1 MCVCDQPADSHPQLR
16 PATSSQ
22 RASHRSPPAPLR
34 GGRRGRGARAK
45 RRQPAAGSPKGGAAA
60 TSTDHRHPAT
70 ARLTFRHRKT
80 PRERRRFGRRRSRSP
95 QGEPIK
101 RGGRIKPSSPSN
113 RRGRPFANGFP
124 TTMRSHAP
132 TCSTSAPTLASR
144 SRSPAKTVPS
154 SSSIPTEATE
164 RTAPEKP
171 LPNRYLAQRS
181 GSPCS

>member
-1 MCVCDQPADSHPQLR
+1 MCVCDQAADSHPRLR
-16 PATSSQ
+16 AISSS
-22 RASHRSPPAPLR
+22 RASHRSQLAR
-34 GGRRGRGARAK
+34 VRGARAALGAGTK
-45 RRQPAAGSPKGGAAA
+45 WRQPAAGSPKGGAAA
-60 TSTDHRHPAT
+60 TSTDHRHPAST
-70 ARLTFRHRKT
+70 GPALRHRKT

-95 QGEPIK
+95 QGEPAK

-113 RRGRPFANGFP
+113 RRGRPSANGFP
-124 TTMRSHAP
+124 TMMRSQAA

-144 SRSPAKTVPS
+144 SRSAAKTVPS

>member
-1 MCVCDQPADSHPQLR
+1 MCVCDQPADSHPRLR
-16 PATSSQ
+16 AISSS
-22 RASHRSPPAPLR
+22 RASHRSQLAR
-34 GGRRGRGARAK
+34 VRGARPALGAGTK
-45 RRQPAAGSPKGGAAA
+45 WRQPAAGSPKGGAAA
-60 TSTDHRHPAT
+60 TSTDHRHPAST
-70 ARLTFRHRKT
+70 GPALRDRKT
-80 PRERRRFGRRRSRSP
+80 PRERRRFGRRRSRST

-132 TCSTSAPTLASR
+132 TCSTSAPPPASR

-164 RTAPEKP
+164 RTALEKP
-171 LPNRYLAQRS
+171 LPNRHLAQRS

>member
-22 RASHRSPPAPLR
+22 SASPRSQPAPLR
-34 GGRRGRGARAK
+34 GGRRERGARAK
-45 RRQPAAGSPKGGAAA
+45 GRQPAAGSLKRGAAA
-60 TSTDHRHPAT
+60 TSTDHRHPAAT
-70 ARLTFRHRKT
+70 GPALRRRKT

-95 QGEPIK
+95 QGEPTK

-113 RRGRPFANGFP
+113 RPGRPFANGFP

>member
-1 MCVCDQPADSHPQLR
+1 MCVCDQPADSHPRLR
-16 PATSSQ
+16 AISSS
-22 RASHRSPPAPLR
+22 RASHRSQLAR
-34 GGRRGRGARAK
+34 VRGARPALGAGTK
-45 RRQPAAGSPKGGAAA
+45 GRQPAAGSPKGGAAA
-60 TSTDHRHPAT
+60 TSTDHRHPSAT
-70 ARLTFRHRKT
+70 GPALRHRKT

-95 QGEPIK
+95 QGEPTK

-113 RRGRPFANGFP
+113 CRGRPFANGFP

>member
-16 PATSSQ
+16 AISSS
-22 RASHRSPPAPLR
+22 RASHRSQLAR
-34 GGRRGRGARAK
+34 VRGARPALGAGTK
-45 RRQPAAGSPKGGAAA
+45 WRQPAAGSSKGGAAA

-70 ARLTFRHRKT
+70 DRPTFRHRKT

-95 QGEPIK
+95 QGEPTK

-113 RRGRPFANGFP
+113 RPGRPFANGFP

-132 TCSTSAPTLASR
+132 TCSTSAPPPASR